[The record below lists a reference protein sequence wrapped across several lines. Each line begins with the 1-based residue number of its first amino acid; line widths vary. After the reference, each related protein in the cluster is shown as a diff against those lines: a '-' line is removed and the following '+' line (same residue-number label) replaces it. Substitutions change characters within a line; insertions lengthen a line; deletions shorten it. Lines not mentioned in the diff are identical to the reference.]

1 MEIKLNTGFGRP
13 RRLGLIRHT
22 TIYLYSKYEDAY
34 AKAVELARTM
44 GISFSELVSIALTEY
59 VKKYYPTTEVS
70 AEAGGLNRIQY
81 LKLKLKEFEVQ
92 QKILKIER
100 ALKLRDKHEK
110 GTLYWFQNQEQ
121 ALKLL
126 KKTIKDVGSL
136 LNPPKPLLRKLLDL
150 QAKILVQNSS

>member
-100 ALKLRDKHEK
+100 ALKL
-110 GTLYWFQNQEQ
+110 
-121 ALKLL
+121 L